1 MPAIQSTRGCE
12 LMARKKDGRA
22 SWFKVFLHQKAL
34 IDSVPNENVGAALK
48 AALQYFETGEMPQI
62 DQLSFA
68 VFSAFKQYIDESNDD
83 FKKFSEAGQRGNR
96 KRWDNHVSP
105 PDTTQSPPDTGYH
118 EAEALSIK
126 HYAEAEAKG
135 TGADKPPRSRFIPPT
150 VEDVKQYCFD
160 HGYTVD
166 AERFVSYYE
175 SNGWMV
181 GRNKMK
187 SWQAAVRTWNGKE
200 QPSGKTEHN
209 HLWTVGTTV

>member
-1 MPAIQSTRGCE
+1 
-12 LMARKKDGRA
+12 MARKKDGRA

-68 VFSAFKQYIDESNDD
+68 VFSTFKQYIDESNDD

-96 KRWDNHVSP
+96 KRWDNHAST
-105 PDTTQSPPDTGYH
+105 PDTTQSPPDTGSS
-118 EAEALSIK
+118 EADALCTM
-126 HYAEAEAKG
+126 HYAEAGGNGK
-135 TGADKPPRSRFIPPT
+135 GADKPPRSRFIPPT
-150 VEDVKQYCFD
+150 VEEVKQYCFD
-160 HGYTVD
+160 NSYTVD

-187 SWQAAVRTWNGKE
+187 SWQAAIRNWNTRGTDKPATPNGRESGMDRLARMYKE
-200 QPSGKTEHN
+200 EFGE
-209 HLWTVGTTV
+209 

>member
-1 MPAIQSTRGCE
+1 
-12 LMARKKDGRA
+12 MARKKDGRA

-68 VFSAFKQYIDESNDD
+68 VFSTFKQYIDESNDD

-96 KRWDNHVSP
+96 KRWDNHASP
-105 PDTTQSPPDTGYH
+105 LDTTQSPPDTECH
-118 EAEALSIK
+118 EAEALSTM
-126 HYAEAEAKG
+126 HYAEAEGNGK
-135 TGADKPPRSRFIPPT
+135 GADKPPRSRFIPPT
-150 VEDVKQYCFD
+150 VEEVKQYCFD
-160 HGYTVD
+160 HNYTVD

-181 GRNKMK
+181 GRTKMK
-187 SWQAAVRTWNGKE
+187 SWQAAARTWAGREQNKPLVHPKKE
-200 QPSGKTEHN
+200 SALDQIARIYQEDYA
-209 HLWTVGTTV
+209 